1 MRIVVSTTLIGG
13 LSAMLAACIAPAP
26 VAAPVPPRDIQA
38 AGAKLAGATVLSV
51 DRFHPVTAIGKNCAV
66 RPLEYEASNS
76 DKLAKAIAAAQAYS
90 DTQKGVGLVILQD
103 GKILYENYAEGVTAE
118 TPTDSYSM
126 HKSVM
131 ALTIGIAIEEGIIGS
146 MHEPIELYID
156 EWKNDPRGKITIKQL
171 LNMESGLKLY
181 SFTDPGTKSM
191 ELLLAADINAVALD
205 HPLADQ
211 PGGEF
216 RYNNVNSQIAGI
228 ALERALIQ
236 KGRTGYAA
244 YLEQKLWCPLGN
256 DGAKL
261 WLDREGGSPH
271 YYSGLFTGSHNWA
284 RVGEMIRKDGKVK
297 GKQVV
302 PALWIKAMA
311 EHTAT
316 NPNYGLHVWLGSPT
330 DGKRR
335 YSKQSQ
341 ITVTH
346 SAPYLANDVM
356 FFDGFGG
363 QRVYIIPSKG
373 MTIVRTGQVN
383 LAYDDSVIVNLVLEA
398 LEN

>member
-1 MRIVVSTTLIGG
+1 MIAMRTALIGG
-13 LSAMLAACIAPAP
+13 LSAMLAACTAPAP
-26 VAAPVPPRDIQA
+26 VATPVPPRDIKA

-51 DRFHPVTAIGKNCAV
+51 DRFQPVTTIGKNCAL
-66 RPLEYEASNS
+66 RPLEYDASDS
-76 DKLAKAIAAAQAYS
+76 DKIAKAVTAAQAYS
-90 DTQKGVGLVILQD
+90 DTQKGVGLVILQN
-103 GKILYENYAEGVTAE
+103 GKILHENYAEGVTAG

-146 MHEPIELYID
+146 VNDPIELYID

-171 LNMESGLKLY
+171 LNMESGMKLY

-302 PALWIKAMA
+302 PAAWIKAMA
-311 EHTAT
+311 EPTAT
-316 NPNYGLHVWLGSPT
+316 NSNYGLHVWLGSPA

-335 YSKQSQ
+335 YSKQSKV
-341 ITVTH
+341 TVTH